1 MTDRWTRLALLPVR
15 LWERLGP
22 RGLVIGAVLLCAPM
36 LFTGF
41 QLDDVVQ
48 RTLLDSPDF
57 SAMDMFRFVRT
68 PEDVVARQHEALLP
82 WWSDPNLRLAFFRPV
97 TAWTHLVDGWV
108 APTFFPWH
116 ALHTAA
122 WCAVACLGAAAIYR
136 RALGEKAG
144 AAILF
149 ATAIFALD
157 DAHGMT
163 LGWLAN
169 RNAVIA
175 AAFGTWAVA
184 SHLNGRRTLAAVL
197 LGLSLCSS
205 EAGVATFGYLAAAA
219 LFVDHRRDRW
229 KALIYGVPL
238 ALWAAAWVQ
247 GGYGGAHNDG
257 YFDALGQPRA
267 FASIVLERAPM
278 LWGSAWTVSFVDLWM
293 LLEPRRAHELAR
305 WSLALLVPIAW
316 LCWPLVKA
324 VWPTHENP
332 HPDLVPSRGA
342 RFLLAGSLL
351 AVVPVCATLPSSRLL
366 LMSGIG
372 VSGLVGALAAALLRG
387 ELGRWRTLAAGLV
400 LAVHG
405 VLSPVLLPL
414 AILNVRVFQVLTVDN
429 WEGVLVDAGATEADA
444 IALQAPVGL
453 FAGYLP
459 YARRLRGEPGP
470 ARLFAIAPSLQ
481 RSVVERLDERTLR
494 IQVDRGVAPPAGGVR
509 ELPPTGPHISAEWLD
524 RTLTDGCPHYDG
536 DVVDMGRFEVRVVEP
551 LPDGRPATFDLVFD
565 APLEA
570 PSLRFVVFEDGHA
583 KEWTPIRI
591 GETAIL
597 PANPLFPR

>member
-22 RGLVIGAVLLCAPM
+22 RGLVIAAVLLCSPM

-48 RTLLDSPDF
+48 RALLESPDF
-57 SAMDMFRFVRT
+57 VAMDMFRFVRT
-68 PEDVVARQHEALLP
+68 PADVAARQHEALLP
-82 WWSDPNLRLAFFRPV
+82 WWSDPNLKLAFFRPV

-122 WCAVACLGAAAIYR
+122 WFAVACLGAAAIYR
-136 RALGEKAG
+136 KALGEKAG

-149 ATAIFALD
+149 ATVAFVLD

-184 SHLNGRRTLAAVL
+184 SHLSGRRALAALL

-205 EAGVATFGYLAAAA
+205 EAGVATVGYLLAAA

-229 KALIYGVPL
+229 KALIYVLPVG
-238 ALWAAAWVQ
+238 LWAAAWIQ

-267 FASIVLERAPM
+267 FASLVLERAPM

-293 LLEPRRAHELAR
+293 LLGPRLGHELAR
-305 WSLALLVPIAW
+305 AALVLLVPIAW
-316 LCWPLVKA
+316 VCWPLVKA
-324 VWPTHENP
+324 VWPTHANP

-366 LMSGIG
+366 LMTGIG
-372 VSGLVGALAAALLRG
+372 VSGLVGSLAAALARG
-387 ELGRWRTLAAGLV
+387 ELGRWRTPVVGLL

-405 VLSPVLLPL
+405 LLSPVLLPL
-414 AILNVRVFQVLTVDN
+414 ALLNVRVFDTLTAGAWSD
-429 WEGVLVDAGATEADA
+429 VLVDAGAAEADA

-459 YARRLRGEPGP
+459 FARRLRGEPGP
-470 ARLFAIAPSLQ
+470 AHLYAIAPSLQ
-481 RSVVERLDERTLR
+481 RSVVERIDERTLR
-494 IQVDRGVAPPAGGVR
+494 MQVDRGVAPPAGGVR
-509 ELPPTGPHISAEWLD
+509 ELPESGTHISAQWLD

-536 DVVDMGRFEVRVVEP
+536 DVVDMGPFEVRVVEP

-565 APLEA
+565 APLED
-570 PSLRFVVFEDGHA
+570 PSLRFVVFVDGHA
-583 KEWTPIRI
+583 REWTPIPV
-591 GETAIL
+591 GGTDIL